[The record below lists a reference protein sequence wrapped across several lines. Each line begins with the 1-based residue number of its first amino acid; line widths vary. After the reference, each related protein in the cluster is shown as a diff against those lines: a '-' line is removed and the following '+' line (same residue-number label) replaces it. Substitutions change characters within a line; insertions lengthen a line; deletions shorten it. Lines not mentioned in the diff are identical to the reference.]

1 MLDGRPPQS
10 LGAGYCDQR
19 SREAAFDS
27 VASMLFTLLLWIGTA
42 ESEPGGWL
50 HENKMLRE

>member
-50 HENKMLRE
+50 HENKLLRE